1 MNASTKEKNRKRNPF
16 LAVILSI
23 AATGLG
29 HVYCGN
35 LTKGLGLFFISF
47 VFAPVIVTGIQ
58 SMSSPLS
65 LVLAILSVLF
75 LVGVFVYAAV
85 DAYFLAKRTPSPY
98 PLKEF
103 NRWYIY
109 LMLIVV
115 SVSYPTSV
123 SNSIRDHIIQA
134 FKIPSTSM
142 APSILKGDHVLLNK
156 SIYTL
161 QSPKRGDVVVFVNP
175 NDRRKHW
182 IKRIVAL
189 PNDTVE
195 IRNNILLINDVPL
208 TRKPS
213 SKAEPTEIKGRV
225 VPSEMEEMNGG
236 ARYRI
241 MPNHKGG
248 AGFPRTKIPNGHCFV
263 LGDNRGNSVD
273 SRHFGPVPLRD
284 VMGRVDF
291 IYLPA
296 KTWSR
301 FGALEN
307 AAVSEQRKGAGQS

>member
-1 MNASTKEKNRKRNPF
+1 MNTSIKEKNRKRNPF
-16 LAVILSI
+16 LAMILSI

-35 LTKGLGLFFISF
+35 LTKGLVLFFISF
-47 VFAPVIVTGIQ
+47 VFAPVIVTGVQ
-58 SMSSPLS
+58 SMSSAFS
-65 LVLAILSVLF
+65 LMLAILSVLF

-85 DAYFLAKRTPSPY
+85 DAFISAKRTPSPY
-98 PLKEF
+98 LLKEF

-109 LMLIVV
+109 LMFIVV

-123 SNSIRDHIIQA
+123 SSSIRDHIVQA

-142 APSILKGDHVLLNK
+142 APTILKDDHVLLNK
-156 SIYTL
+156 SIYSR
-161 QSPKRGDVVVFVNP
+161 QSPKRGDMVVFVNP
-175 NDRRKHW
+175 NDRRKFW

-195 IRNNILLINDVPL
+195 IKDNILFINDEPL
-208 TRKPS
+208 TRKPAS
-213 SKAEPTEIKGRV
+213 NAEPGGIKGRSA
-225 VPSEMEEMNGG
+225 PSMMEEINGD

-241 MPNHKGG
+241 RPDSKGG
-248 AGFPRTKIPNGHCFV
+248 AGFPRTKVPNGHCFV
-263 LGDNRGNSVD
+263 LGDNRGESVD

-301 FGALEN
+301 FGALKN
-307 AAVSEQRKGAGQS
+307 AAVSGEKKGIGRS

>member
-1 MNASTKEKNRKRNPF
+1 M
-16 LAVILSI
+16 ILSI

-35 LTKGLGLFFISF
+35 LTKGLVLFFISF
-47 VFAPVIVTGIQ
+47 VFAPVIVTGVQ
-58 SMSSPLS
+58 SMSSALS
-65 LVLAILSVLF
+65 LMLAILSILF

-85 DAYFLAKRTPSPY
+85 DAFISAKRAPSPY
-98 PLKEF
+98 LLKEF

-109 LMLIVV
+109 LMFIVV

-123 SNSIRDHIIQA
+123 SSSIRDHIVQA

-142 APSILKGDHVLLNK
+142 APTILKGDHVLLNK
-156 SIYTL
+156 SIYSR
-161 QSPKRGDVVVFVNP
+161 QSPKRGDMVVFVNP
-175 NDRRKHW
+175 NDRRKFW

-195 IRNNILLINDVPL
+195 IKDNILFINDEPL
-208 TRKPS
+208 TRKPALN
-213 SKAEPTEIKGRV
+213 AEPGEIKGKV
-225 VPSEMEEMNGG
+225 GPPEMEEINGG

-241 MPNHKGG
+241 RPDSKGG
-248 AGFPRTKIPNGHCFV
+248 AGFPRTKVPNGHCFV
-263 LGDNRGNSVD
+263 LGDNRGESVD

-301 FGALEN
+301 FGALK
-307 AAVSEQRKGAGQS
+307 RPT